1 MKILITGGAGFIAS
15 HIADAYLAAG
25 HSVTIVDNLSTGRKV
40 NIPPGATFVQADIRD
55 AAAMNTLFSSTS
67 FDLMSHHAAQM
78 DVRKSVAD
86 PVYDASVNVLGVLT
100 LLQECVRTGVKHVV
114 FASSGGAIYGEQ
126 DTFPAD
132 ETHPTRPISPYGVAK
147 LTTEQYLFYYH
158 AVFGLHAV
166 CLRYANIYGPRQNP
180 EGEAGVVAIFTNR
193 MFAGQDT
200 VINGDGKQTRDY
212 VFVGD
217 VVRANVAAVGKT
229 GFHIYNVGTGRE
241 TDVNHLFRVIR
252 DAVGSTSPEQHG
264 EAKKGEQL
272 RSVLSHERIKKDLG
286 WTPSV
291 TLEEGLART
300 VDYFRN
306 ALKAGGPTR

>member
-15 HIADAYLAAG
+15 QIAEAYLAAG
-25 HSVTIVDNLSTGRKV
+25 HAVTIVDNLSTGRKA
-40 NIPPGATFVQADIRD
+40 NIPQGATFVEADIRD
-55 AAAMNTLFSSTS
+55 AAAMNKLFSSTS

-126 DTFPAD
+126 DFFPAD

-147 LTTEQYLFYYH
+147 LTTEQYLFYYY
-158 AVFGLHAV
+158 AVFGLNAV

-180 EGEAGVVAIFTNR
+180 EGEAGVVAIFANR
-193 MFAGQDT
+193 MFAGQEP
-200 VINGDGKQTRDY
+200 VINGEGKQTRDY

-252 DAVGSTSPEQHG
+252 DAVGSTCPEQHG

-272 RSVLSHERIKKDLG
+272 RSVLSHEHIKKELG

-300 VDYFRN
+300 VDHFRN
-306 ALKAGGPTR
+306 ALKAGGPAR

>member
-40 NIPPGATFVQADIRD
+40 NIPQGATFVEADIRD
-55 AAAMNTLFSSTS
+55 AAAMAKLFDGTS

-132 ETHPTRPISPYGVAK
+132 ESHPTRPISPYGVAK

-193 MFAGQDT
+193 MFAGQEP
-200 VINGDGKQTRDY
+200 VINGEGKQTRDY

-217 VVRANVAAVGKT
+217 VVRANVAAVGKS

-252 DAVGSTSPEQHG
+252 DAVGSTCPERHG
-264 EAKKGEQL
+264 EAKMGEQL
-272 RSVLSHERIKKDLG
+272 RSVLSHERITKELG

-291 TLEEGLART
+291 SLEAGLTRT

>member
-15 HIADAYLAAG
+15 QIADAYLAAG
-25 HSVTIVDNLSTGRKV
+25 HAVTIVDNLSTGRKV
-40 NIPPGATFVQADIRD
+40 NIPPGATFVEADIRD
-55 AAAMNTLFSSTS
+55 AAAMTKLFSSTS

-100 LLQECVRTGVKHVV
+100 LLQECVRTGVKHVI

-132 ETHPTRPISPYGVAK
+132 ESHPTRPISPYGVAK
-147 LTTEQYLFYYH
+147 LTTEQYLFYYF
-158 AVFGLHAV
+158 AVFGLNAV

-180 EGEAGVVAIFTNR
+180 EGEAGVVAIFANR
-193 MFAGQDT
+193 MFAGQNT
-200 VINGDGKQTRDY
+200 VINGEGKQTRDY

-217 VVRANVAAVGKT
+217 VVRANVAAAGKT

-241 TDVNHLFRVIR
+241 TNVNHLFRVIR
-252 DAVGSTSPEQHG
+252 DAVGSTCPEQHG
-264 EAKKGEQL
+264 AAKKGEQL
-272 RSVLSHERIKKDLG
+272 RSVLAHERIKNELG

-306 ALKAGGPTR
+306 ALKTGGPAR

>member
-15 HIADAYLAAG
+15 QIAEAYLAAG
-25 HSVTIVDNLSTGRKV
+25 HAVTIVDNLSTGRKA
-40 NIPPGATFVQADIRD
+40 NIPQGATFVEADIRD
-55 AAAMNTLFSSTS
+55 AAAMHTLFSSTA

-126 DTFPAD
+126 DFFPAD

-147 LTTEQYLFYYH
+147 LTTEQYLFYYY
-158 AVFGLHAV
+158 AVFGLNAV

-180 EGEAGVVAIFTNR
+180 EGEAGVVAIFANR
-193 MFAGQDT
+193 MFAGQEP
-200 VINGDGKQTRDY
+200 VINGEGKQTRDY

-252 DAVGSTSPEQHG
+252 DAVGSTCPEQHG

-272 RSVLSHERIKKDLG
+272 RSVLSHERIKKELG

-300 VDYFRN
+300 VDHFRN
-306 ALKAGGPTR
+306 ALKAGGPAR